1 MADFDKP
8 DNLSDYANV
17 WDYVKAVQESLALW
31 QDGTTDENQPT
42 GAKRYSSTNKRFETY
57 NGTSWVPLIALDADQ
72 ANAYQIRVAKANEA
86 DSVGVATNAL
96 NLGGT
101 AASQFVQ
108 TSDARMSDA
117 RQCNNTFG
125 SAAASRVALS
135 VYSQTEM
142 TTALGLKANVE
153 SPALTGNP
161 TCPTQAM
168 GNNSTRVASTAF
180 VAAAI
185 AAIPDDP
192 PYPSSTSY
200 GAWVNLTLASTWTS
214 LGVCRVRTV
223 TQDSVVIAYDF
234 EIEAGNMGVQSP
246 TTLIATI
253 PAPYRPTYA
262 KKYYGVGEWLIDG
275 ENSYSGLSVITF
287 NTNGSLVANSG
298 GAKIYFRERLWV
310 S

>member
-1 MADFDKP
+1 MADFSKP

-17 WDYVKAVQESLALW
+17 WDYVKDVQESLALW
-31 QDGTTDENQPT
+31 QDGTTDTNIPT

-72 ANAYQIRVAKANEA
+72 ANAYQIRVAKANSA
-86 DSVGVATNAL
+86 DSADLATNATNLVGVA
-96 NLGGT
+96 G
-101 AASQFVQ
+101 SQFVQ
-108 TSDARMSDA
+108 TTDTRMANA
-117 RQCNNTFG
+117 RQCNNTF
-125 SAAASRVALS
+125 ASKTESRTELG
-135 VYSQTEM
+135 VYSKSDVTM
-142 TTALGLKANVE
+142 FLSFKADLA

-161 TCPTQAM
+161 TCPTQAV

-234 EIEAGNMGVQSP
+234 EIEAGNMSVPNP

-262 KKYYGVGEWLIDG
+262 KKYYGVGEWFIYG
-275 ENSYSGLSVITF
+275 ENSSYGLSVVTF
-287 NTNGSLVANSG
+287 NTNGSLVANVG
-298 GAKIYFRERLWV
+298 GANIYFRARLWV
-310 S
+310 